1 MLLPV
6 EKNLVSTPWSLTRGS
21 CQGGWR
27 GAWGP
32 GMGGAGLCQMFSLVW
47 IQYLIFSITGNILVS
62 LKSKSSPATIF
73 PQRQN
78 PVGGGGGWGA
88 QWPRER
94 MGLWGLKKYLHQE
107 KKQEREEEKK
117 IISIISLPYQ
127 KPIPVERFPRRKTLH
142 ESLPGL
148 GGLPQSHLP
157 FPTVCR
163 GAQKGP
169 PPPRVLPV
177 HNSLSSTSPS
187 GFRAT

>member
-117 IISIISLPYQ
+117 NYLN
-127 KPIPVERFPRRKTLH
+127 
-142 ESLPGL
+142 
-148 GGLPQSHLP
+148 HLS
-157 FPTVCR
+157 
-163 GAQKGP
+163 
-169 PPPRVLPV
+169 
-177 HNSLSSTSPS
+177 SLSKTHPGGKIPKEKDTAWESSRAGGTPTEPSPFS
-187 GFRAT
+187 NCTQGCPEGATTP